1 MVLRYDFWLL
11 YEDVKSWGF
20 DLIWLNVYRFVNVLY
35 FDMIFFQNVYL
46 NLVIFIY
53 IGFIKDVC

>member
-1 MVLRYDFWLL
+1 MVLKYDFWLL

-35 FDMIFFQNVYL
+35 FNMIFFRM
-46 NLVIFIY
+46 FI
-53 IGFIKDVC
+53 